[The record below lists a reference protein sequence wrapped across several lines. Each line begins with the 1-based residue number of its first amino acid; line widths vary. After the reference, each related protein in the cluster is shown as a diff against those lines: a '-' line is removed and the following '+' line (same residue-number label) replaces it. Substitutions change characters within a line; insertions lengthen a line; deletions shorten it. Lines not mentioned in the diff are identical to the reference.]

1 MRNSIIFLLLLALAG
16 CSDYASSP
24 AVKFT
29 GAAQGTYYAITY
41 YDKEQR
47 DFQEEIDS
55 LLDAFD
61 MSASVYQPFSVISRI
76 NANQSDSTDR
86 IFRQVFSKG
95 MEISALTN
103 GAFDMTVMPLVNAWG
118 FGFKDPEKLPGQK
131 VDSLMQYVGYNKIW
145 IEDNRIKKADK
156 HVMIDFNAI
165 AQGYSVDLVGKFLEK
180 KGIENYLVDIGGEVL
195 AIGKKPGL
203 GLWKVGIEKPAEKST
218 SPRSIKAVVS
228 LKNRALATSG
238 NYRKYYVKDGVRY
251 SHTINPKT
259 GYPVKHFMLSASVMA
274 RDAVTADAYA
284 TAFMVMGLEKAKDFL
299 SQQDDLEAYFI
310 YTSPKGV
317 MQTYLT
323 PGMRRFMDVEE

>member
-1 MRNSIIFLLLLALAG
+1 MRNTFILLIIIALAG
-16 CSDYASSP
+16 CKNFTSGP
-24 AVKFT
+24 AVKLT
-29 GAAQGTYYAITY
+29 GAAQGTYYAVTY
-41 YDKEQR
+41 YDDEQR
-47 DFQEEIDS
+47 NFQQEIDS

-76 NANQSDSTDR
+76 NANKSDSTDS
-86 IFRQVFSKG
+86 IFRKVFSIG
-95 MEISALTN
+95 MEISEVTN

-118 FGFKDPEKLPGQK
+118 FGFKDPEKLPEQK
-131 VDSLMQYVGYNKIW
+131 VDSLMQYVGYNKIR
-145 IEDNRIKKADK
+145 IKNQKIKKANK

-195 AIGKKPGL
+195 AKGKKPGL
-203 GLWKVGIEKPAEKST
+203 GLWKVGIEKPAENST

-259 GYPVKHFMLSASVMA
+259 GYPVEHFMLSASVMA
-274 RDAVTADAYA
+274 RSAVTADAYA
-284 TAFMVMGLEKAKDFL
+284 TAFMVMGLEKAKKFL

-310 YTSPKGV
+310 FTSPEGV
-317 MQTYLT
+317 MRTYIT